1 MKIDVF
7 EHNDNWQ
14 EIKNATMN
22 TIGKN
27 TGTYPTLFVIKLVLS
42 IGYLPK
48 GLTEQELIEMNYHK
62 AH

>member
-1 MKIDVF
+1 MRIDIF

-27 TGTYPTLFVIKLVLS
+27 TGTYPNSEWKRKIKL
-42 IGYLPK
+42 
-48 GLTEQELIEMNYHK
+48 
-62 AH
+62 